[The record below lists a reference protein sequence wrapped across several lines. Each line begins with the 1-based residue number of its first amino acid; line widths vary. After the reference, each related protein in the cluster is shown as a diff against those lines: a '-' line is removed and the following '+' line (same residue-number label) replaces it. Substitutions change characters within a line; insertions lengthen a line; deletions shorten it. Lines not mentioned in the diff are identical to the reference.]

1 MWFILNISEVVY
13 VAKLDEK
20 ISESQ
25 ELLVWAH
32 FQEC

>member
-25 ELLVWAH
+25 ELLVWA